1 MFPDVPYP
9 GYSWRLNHHMGR
21 VTPDHLYHILWAA
34 NRFSRNADPAADIN
48 NYLIANGQWTPN
60 VREDSGQPE
69 GWRDYQQ
76 TLSELGLI
84 YSLEVVPQITPTPL
98 GFALLDGSLGFSE
111 VITLQALR
119 LQYPNGHHVALSPP
133 VRRDLAGTPY
143 STVGTFTEVQGLA
156 GVQIRPAVLAW
167 RVLRG
172 LIARG
177 SAATLSVDEFESY
190 LMRCAVNG
198 DSAACTDAIASARNG
213 GAILPRLGTRQR
225 RNAQDWIKFLRLS
238 SIFSATDGS
247 PTLLTISEFGNAH
260 SPEIDEICA
269 ALEMPGS
276 FWRTTA
282 VTAAERSR
290 WYSEYGGVDLSIPE
304 LPEVEVAP
312 EQGQHEFV
320 GGEEEEDKRET
331 FESTVTGGRIELRAF
346 QGIRVPTMLP
356 TNLTI
361 QSVYSAELTASA
373 HRLHD
378 QMVLLIAQTCQARG
392 ASIFEDPDTV
402 DLLVQHQQREFIIEV
417 KSVTPRNFIAR
428 LRYALGQVLHYDFLR
443 SATAEFPR
451 RKVIAFAAQI
461 PPQSWSVAFLNN
473 HLDMDL
479 ITLESGRLRIH
490 SPSQAAIELFG

>member
-1 MFPDVPYP
+1 
-9 GYSWRLNHHMGR
+9 MGR

-48 NYLIANGQWTPN
+48 NYLIANSQWTAN
-60 VREDSGQPE
+60 IREDSGQPE

-84 YSLEVVPQITPTPL
+84 YSLEVIPQITPTPL
-98 GFALLDGSLGFSE
+98 GLALLDGSLGFSE
-111 VITLQALR
+111 VMTLQALR
-119 LQYPNGHHVALSPP
+119 LQYPNGHHVA
-133 VRRDLAGTPY
+133 VGATQRQELAGTAY
-143 STVGTFTEVQGLA
+143 STVGTFTELQTLA

-167 RVLRG
+167 RILRG
-172 LIARG
+172 LSARG
-177 SAATLSVDEFESY
+177 AEATLSVDEFESY

-198 DSAACTDAIASARNG
+198 ESAACTDSIVSARNG
-213 GAILPRLGTRQR
+213 GPVLGRLGSRQR

-238 SIFSATDGS
+238 SIFSATEGS
-247 PTLLTISEFGNAH
+247 PTALTISEFGNAH
-260 SPEIDEICA
+260 GAEIDEICT
-269 ALEMPGS
+269 ALETPGS
-276 FWRTTA
+276 FWRTAA
-282 VTAAERSR
+282 VTSAERSR
-290 WYSEYGGVDLSIPE
+290 WYSEFGGVDLSIPE
-304 LPEVEVAP
+304 LPEVEVAS
-312 EQGQHEFV
+312 GQVQQEFV
-320 GGEEEEDKRET
+320 GGEEDDDGRET
-331 FESTVTGGRIELRAF
+331 FESTVTGGRMELRAF
-346 QGIRVPTMLP
+346 QGIQVPTMLP

-378 QMVLLIAQTCQARG
+378 QMVLLIAQTCQAKG
-392 ASIFEDPDTV
+392 AAIFEDPDTV
-402 DLLVQHQQREFIIEV
+402 DLLVQHQQQEFIIEV

-490 SPSQAAIELFG
+490 SPSPAAIELFG